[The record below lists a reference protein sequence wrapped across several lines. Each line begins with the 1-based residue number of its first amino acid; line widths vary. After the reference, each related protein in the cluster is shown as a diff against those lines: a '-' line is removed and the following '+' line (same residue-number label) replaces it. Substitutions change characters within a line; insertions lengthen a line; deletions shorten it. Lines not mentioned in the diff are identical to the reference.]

1 MLTEITQD
9 QIHSTSI
16 KLRINIFRDFQ
27 FSEQKRKFNSNSQ
40 IIASYATRDKFT
52 QAITSTSNSNGT

>member
-40 IIASYATRDKFT
+40 IIASYATRDKFI
-52 QAITSTSNSNGT
+52 QAITSVSNSNGT